1 MKRLLGAIKGIV
13 QGLVKAISR
22 FPLTVLCLVA
32 ATSLVCYMI
41 SLDKSP
47 DILIQ
52 KLLFTCLMGAFLGVA
67 AQFCCERFE
76 RLARFRLL
84 VYIGAALSLIHI

>member
-22 FPLTVLCLVA
+22 FPLTVFCLVA

-67 AQFCCERFE
+67 AQFWFILEQSCWWGD
-76 RLARFRLL
+76 
-84 VYIGAALSLIHI
+84 II